1 MGKEAINKKNGT
13 KDIMIK
19 FLNSIHEEIQEA
31 DAVLFRE
38 VTPIGNSGHIT
49 IPKEYIGKYARVIIT
64 SRKNI
69 ETVEMKKV
77 NPKEDSSK

>member
-19 FLNSIHEEIQEA
+19 FLDSIHEEIQEA

-77 NPKEDSSK
+77 NPKEDNNQ

>member
-13 KDIMIK
+13 KDIMIN
-19 FLNSIHEEIQEA
+19 FLDSIHEEIQEA

>member
-13 KDIMIK
+13 KDIMIN
-19 FLNSIHEEIQEA
+19 FLDSIHEEIQEA

-77 NPKEDSSK
+77 NPKEDNNQ

>member
-77 NPKEDSSK
+77 NPKEDNNQ